1 MLYRILAA
9 LINIPGS
16 DRHGNP
22 LDLLLRFF
30 DIQADAVL
38 DFMRRLFRFLQ
49 AGELIFIISHAGNAS
64 VEILLLVEQG
74 IDGFLA
80 LRRCDQEVSHVLG
93 HFTAGQAH
101 TYAAFDT
108 EEMAAHGF
116 IGQDF
121 ESLKVFQA
129 HSKNR
134 IIRLTVQ
141 AMPPQISWLFLYFFL
156 PV

>member
-1 MLYRILAA
+1 M
-9 LINIPGS
+9 
-16 DRHGNP
+16 
-22 LDLLLRFF
+22 
-30 DIQADAVL
+30 
-38 DFMRRLFRFLQ
+38 
-49 AGELIFIISHAGNAS
+49 
-64 VEILLLVEQG
+64 
-74 IDGFLA
+74 
-80 LRRCDQEVSHVLG
+80 LG

-101 TYAAFDT
+101 TYAAFDA

-121 ESLKVFQA
+121 ESLEVFQA